1 MTGCT
6 ALRLFS
12 QGDPGVVHL
21 LSTST
26 RVIRLSNVMV
36 TSACDRGTAPTG
48 ATTSLTGGFERLR
61 LRPHSEPTCS
71 LGTRRDTSRRCG
83 GLATVPSA
91 SVVLH
96 VDARQEPERLTMAG
110 YSEGVLLRLAVM
122 RQDGTS
128 GTTSSSSQRL

>member
-26 RVIRLSNVMV
+26 RVIRPLNVMV

-48 ATTSLTGGFERLR
+48 ATTSQTGGFERLR
-61 LRPHSEPTCS
+61 LGPHQKPTCS

-83 GLATVPSA
+83 GLAPVPSA

-96 VDARQEPERLTMAG
+96 VDERVWNWST
-110 YSEGVLLRLAVM
+110 
-122 RQDGTS
+122 
-128 GTTSSSSQRL
+128 

>member
-26 RVIRLSNVMV
+26 RVMRPLNVMV
-36 TSACDRGTAPTG
+36 TSACDRRHGPDRCHDVADWWFP
-48 ATTSLTGGFERLR
+48 ERLR
-61 LRPHSEPTCS
+61 LRPHQKPTCS

-96 VDARQEPERLTMAG
+96 VDARVWNWST
-110 YSEGVLLRLAVM
+110 
-122 RQDGTS
+122 
-128 GTTSSSSQRL
+128 